1 MKRSKAPLLLGL
13 GCVLA
18 VGMMLYPMASNWLS
32 GQTRS
37 QVITEYE
44 TAVEV
49 LDNQATQQALELAQA
64 YNRDLLEQSC
74 SIAGFSVSGA
84 PTPGKDILTALDP
97 TGGGMLATLE
107 IPAIDVILP
116 VYYGTQSTTLTAGV
130 GVVEGSSLPVG
141 GTGSHAVLA
150 GHSGLASSRLLSDL
164 DQLAQGDVFF
174 LRVLDETLAYEVD
187 QISVVL
193 PDDVS
198 QIGIDP
204 QGDYVTLLTCTPY
217 GVNSHRL
224 LVRGTRTE
232 WSAEDTVVATAQNQ
246 NHESSWWSEYR
257 TALCIGE
264 QLKTHYE
271 DSNEFCVF
279 AGNYNIGC
287 ELDALFIK
295 KDAIISIEFKNYGGN
310 VVANENGEWTCNGK
324 IIKGGSRKTV
334 LQQARIN
341 HSTVKKELK
350 VLGVVKNQIKD
361 VPHLIIFHQPI
372 ELENN
377 LSATNRSWLHID
389 RKSVV

>member
-49 LDNQATQQALELAQA
+49 LDNQATQQALKLARA

-84 PTPGKDILTALDP
+84 PTPDGTILTALDP

-107 IPAIDVILP
+107 IPAINVILP

-141 GTGSHAVLA
+141 GTGSHSVLA

-164 DQLAQGDVFF
+164 DQLTQGDVFF

-232 WSAEDTVVATAQNQ
+232 WTAEDSAIPAAETK

-257 TALCIGE
+257 TALCIGFGIY
-264 QLKTHYE
+264 LAMLAVSVPVGIWWNK
-271 DSNEFCVF
+271 
-279 AGNYNIGC
+279 
-287 ELDALFIK
+287 
-295 KDAIISIEFKNYGGN
+295 
-310 VVANENGEWTCNGK
+310 
-324 IIKGGSRKTV
+324 R
-334 LQQARIN
+334 
-341 HSTVKKELK
+341 
-350 VLGVVKNQIKD
+350 GVR
-361 VPHLIIFHQPI
+361 HG
-372 ELENN
+372 
-377 LSATNRSWLHID
+377 
-389 RKSVV
+389 

>member
-49 LDNQATQQALELAQA
+49 LDNQATQQALKLARA

-84 PTPGKDILTALDP
+84 PTTDSDILTALDP

-107 IPAIDVILP
+107 IPAINVILP

-164 DQLAQGDVFF
+164 DQLTQGDVFF
-174 LRVLDETLAYEVD
+174 LRVLDEALAYEVD

-204 QGDYVTLLTCTPY
+204 HGDYVTLLTCTPY

-232 WSAEDTVVATAQNQ
+232 WTAEDTVVATAQNQ
-246 NHESSWWSEYR
+246 NHESSWWREYR
-257 TALCIGE
+257 TALCIGFGIY
-264 QLKTHYE
+264 LAMLA
-271 DSNEFCVF
+271 V
-279 AGNYNIGC
+279 AVP
-287 ELDALFIK
+287 
-295 KDAIISIEFKNYGGN
+295 
-310 VVANENGEWTCNGK
+310 VVIWRNK
-324 IIKGGSRKTV
+324 R
-334 LQQARIN
+334 
-341 HSTVKKELK
+341 
-350 VLGVVKNQIKD
+350 GVR
-361 VPHLIIFHQPI
+361 HG
-372 ELENN
+372 
-377 LSATNRSWLHID
+377 
-389 RKSVV
+389 

>member
-49 LDNQATQQALELAQA
+49 LDNQATQQALKLARA

-84 PTPGKDILTALDP
+84 PTPDNNILTALDP

-116 VYYGTQSTTLTAGV
+116 VYYGTQSTTLTSGV

-141 GTGSHAVLA
+141 GEGSHAVLA

-164 DQLAQGDVFF
+164 DQLTQGDVFF
-174 LRVLDETLAYEVD
+174 LRVLDETLAYEVA

-204 QGDYVTLLTCTPY
+204 QGDHVTLLTCTPY

-232 WSAEDTVVATAQNQ
+232 WTAEDSAIPATETT
-246 NHESSWWSEYR
+246 NHESSWWREYR
-257 TALCIGE
+257 MALCIGFGIY
-264 QLKTHYE
+264 LAMLAIA
-271 DSNEFCVF
+271 VP
-279 AGNYNIGC
+279 IGVWR
-287 ELDALFIK
+287 F
-295 KDAIISIEFKNYGGN
+295 
-310 VVANENGEWTCNGK
+310 T
-324 IIKGGSRKTV
+324 R
-334 LQQARIN
+334 R
-341 HSTVKKELK
+341 KKE
-350 VLGVVKNQIKD
+350 
-361 VPHLIIFHQPI
+361 
-372 ELENN
+372 
-377 LSATNRSWLHID
+377 
-389 RKSVV
+389 

>member
-1 MKRSKAPLLLGL
+1 MGL

-18 VGMMLYPMASNWLS
+18 MGMIFYPMASNWLS

-44 TAVEV
+44 AAAEA
-49 LDNQATQQALELAQA
+49 LDNQNTQVALELARD
-64 YNRDLLEQSC
+64 YNRELLEQSC
-74 SIAGFSVSGA
+74 SVAGFSVSGA
-84 PTPGKDILTALDP
+84 PTPDETILTALDP

-107 IPAIDVILP
+107 IPAINVILP

-141 GTGSHAVLA
+141 GEGSHAVLA

-164 DQLAQGDVFF
+164 DQLTQGDVFF

-232 WSAEDTVVATAQNQ
+232 WTAEDTVVATAQNQ
-246 NHESSWWSEYR
+246 NHESSWWREYR
-257 TALCIGE
+257 TALCIGFGIY
-264 QLKTHYE
+264 L
-271 DSNEFCVF
+271 
-279 AGNYNIGC
+279 
-287 ELDALFIK
+287 
-295 KDAIISIEFKNYGGN
+295 AIL
-310 VVANENGEWTCNGK
+310 VVAVPVGMWWIKRGGKNG
-324 IIKGGSRKTV
+324 
-334 LQQARIN
+334 
-341 HSTVKKELK
+341 
-350 VLGVVKNQIKD
+350 
-361 VPHLIIFHQPI
+361 
-372 ELENN
+372 
-377 LSATNRSWLHID
+377 
-389 RKSVV
+389 

>member
-84 PTPGKDILTALDP
+84 PTPDKEILTALDP

-116 VYYGTQSTTLTAGV
+116 VYYGTQSATLTAGV

-164 DQLAQGDVFF
+164 DQLTQGDVFF

-232 WSAEDTVVATAQNQ
+232 WAAEDTTVPGTENLVY
-246 NHESSWWSEYR
+246 ESSWWSEYR
-257 TALCIGE
+257 TALCIGFGIY
-264 QLKTHYE
+264 LAMLA
-271 DSNEFCVF
+271 V
-279 AGNYNIGC
+279 AVPVGIWW
-287 ELDALFIK
+287 IK
-295 KDAIISIEFKNYGGN
+295 RGG
-310 VVANENGEWTCNGK
+310 
-324 IIKGGSRKTV
+324 R
-334 LQQARIN
+334 
-341 HSTVKKELK
+341 HS
-350 VLGVVKNQIKD
+350 
-361 VPHLIIFHQPI
+361 
-372 ELENN
+372 
-377 LSATNRSWLHID
+377 
-389 RKSVV
+389 

>member
-49 LDNQATQQALELAQA
+49 LDNQATQQALDLAQA

-84 PTPGKDILTALDP
+84 PIPDNDILTALDP

-164 DQLAQGDVFF
+164 DQLTQGDVFF

-232 WSAEDTVVATAQNQ
+232 WTAEDTMVATAQNQ
-246 NHESSWWSEYR
+246 NHESSWWREYR
-257 TALCIGE
+257 TALCIGFGIY
-264 QLKTHYE
+264 LAMLAVAVPVVIWRSKR
-271 DSNEFCVF
+271 
-279 AGNYNIGC
+279 
-287 ELDALFIK
+287 
-295 KDAIISIEFKNYGGN
+295 GGRH
-310 VVANENGEWTCNGK
+310 T
-324 IIKGGSRKTV
+324 
-334 LQQARIN
+334 
-341 HSTVKKELK
+341 
-350 VLGVVKNQIKD
+350 
-361 VPHLIIFHQPI
+361 
-372 ELENN
+372 
-377 LSATNRSWLHID
+377 
-389 RKSVV
+389 

>member
-44 TAVEV
+44 TAVEA

-84 PTPGKDILTALDP
+84 PTPGNDILTALDP

-141 GTGSHAVLA
+141 GEGSHAVLA

-164 DQLAQGDVFF
+164 DQLTRGDMFF

-187 QISVVL
+187 QISVVP

-224 LVRGTRTE
+224 LVRGIRTE
-232 WSAEDTVVATAQNQ
+232 WTAEDTVVSRTENPS
-246 NHESSWWSEYR
+246 HKSSWWKEYR
-257 TALCIGE
+257 TALCIGFGIYLVILAVAVPIGIGW
-264 QLKTHYE
+264 LKR
-271 DSNEFCVF
+271 
-279 AGNYNIGC
+279 
-287 ELDALFIK
+287 
-295 KDAIISIEFKNYGGN
+295 GG
-310 VVANENGEWTCNGK
+310 K
-324 IIKGGSRKTV
+324 
-334 LQQARIN
+334 
-341 HSTVKKELK
+341 H
-350 VLGVVKNQIKD
+350 D
-361 VPHLIIFHQPI
+361 
-372 ELENN
+372 
-377 LSATNRSWLHID
+377 
-389 RKSVV
+389 

>member
-1 MKRSKAPLLLGL
+1 MKRNKASLLLGL

-49 LDNQATQQALELAQA
+49 LDNQATQQALDLAQA

-84 PTPGKDILTALDP
+84 PTPDEDILTALDP

-107 IPAIDVILP
+107 IPTIDVILP
-116 VYYGTQSTTLTAGV
+116 VYYGTQSATLTAGV

-164 DQLAQGDVFF
+164 DQLTQGDVFF

-232 WSAEDTVVATAQNQ
+232 WTAEDSAIPATETT
-246 NHESSWWSEYR
+246 NHESSWWREYR
-257 TALCIGE
+257 TALCIGFGIY
-264 QLKTHYE
+264 LAMLAIA
-271 DSNEFCVF
+271 VP
-279 AGNYNIGC
+279 IGVWR
-287 ELDALFIK
+287 F
-295 KDAIISIEFKNYGGN
+295 
-310 VVANENGEWTCNGK
+310 T
-324 IIKGGSRKTV
+324 R
-334 LQQARIN
+334 R
-341 HSTVKKELK
+341 KKE
-350 VLGVVKNQIKD
+350 
-361 VPHLIIFHQPI
+361 
-372 ELENN
+372 
-377 LSATNRSWLHID
+377 
-389 RKSVV
+389 

>member
-49 LDNQATQQALELAQA
+49 LDNQATQQALKLARA

-84 PTPGKDILTALDP
+84 PTPDNNILTALDP

-150 GHSGLASSRLLSDL
+150 GHSGLASSQLLSDL
-164 DQLAQGDVFF
+164 DQLTQGDVFF
-174 LRVLDETLAYEVD
+174 LRVLD
-187 QISVVL
+187 
-193 PDDVS
+193 
-198 QIGIDP
+198 
-204 QGDYVTLLTCTPY
+204 
-217 GVNSHRL
+217 
-224 LVRGTRTE
+224 
-232 WSAEDTVVATAQNQ
+232 
-246 NHESSWWSEYR
+246 
-257 TALCIGE
+257 
-264 QLKTHYE
+264 
-271 DSNEFCVF
+271 
-279 AGNYNIGC
+279 AG
-287 ELDALFIK
+287 L
-295 KDAIISIEFKNYGGN
+295 
-310 VVANENGEWTCNGK
+310 
-324 IIKGGSRKTV
+324 
-334 LQQARIN
+334 
-341 HSTVKKELK
+341 
-350 VLGVVKNQIKD
+350 
-361 VPHLIIFHQPI
+361 
-372 ELENN
+372 
-377 LSATNRSWLHID
+377 
-389 RKSVV
+389 

>member
-1 MKRSKAPLLLGL
+1 MKRSKASLLLGL

-49 LDNQATQQALELAQA
+49 LDNQATQQVLELAQT
-64 YNRDLLEQSC
+64 YNRDLLEQSR

-84 PTPGKDILTALDP
+84 PIPDESILTALDP

-107 IPAIDVILP
+107 IPTIDVILP

-141 GTGSHAVLA
+141 GIGSHTVLA

-164 DQLAQGDVFF
+164 DQLTQGDVFF
-174 LRVLDETLAYEVD
+174 LRVLDETLAYKVD

-204 QGDYVTLLTCTPY
+204 RGDYVTLLTCTPY

-232 WSAEDTVVATAQNQ
+232 WTAEDTMVATTQNQ
-246 NHESSWWSEYR
+246 NHESSWWREYR
-257 TALCIGE
+257 TALCIGFGIY
-264 QLKTHYE
+264 LAMLT
-271 DSNEFCVF
+271 V
-279 AGNYNIGC
+279 AVPV
-287 ELDALFIK
+287 
-295 KDAIISIEFKNYGGN
+295 AI
-310 VVANENGEWTCNGK
+310 WW
-324 IIKGGSRKTV
+324 IKGGGK
-334 LQQARIN
+334 
-341 HSTVKKELK
+341 H
-350 VLGVVKNQIKD
+350 G
-361 VPHLIIFHQPI
+361 
-372 ELENN
+372 
-377 LSATNRSWLHID
+377 
-389 RKSVV
+389 

>member
-1 MKRSKAPLLLGL
+1 MKRSKVPLLLGL

-49 LDNQATQQALELAQA
+49 LDNQASQQALELARA
-64 YNRDLLEQSC
+64 YNQDLLEQSC

-84 PTPGKDILTALDP
+84 PTPDKDILTALDP
-97 TGGGMLATLE
+97 TRGGMLATLE

-164 DQLAQGDVFF
+164 DQLTQGDVFF

-232 WSAEDTVVATAQNQ
+232 WTAEDTVVATAQNP

-257 TALCIGE
+257 TALCIGFGIY
-264 QLKTHYE
+264 LAMLA
-271 DSNEFCVF
+271 V
-279 AGNYNIGC
+279 AVPVGIWW
-287 ELDALFIK
+287 IK
-295 KDAIISIEFKNYGGN
+295 RGGRH
-310 VVANENGEWTCNGK
+310 G
-324 IIKGGSRKTV
+324 
-334 LQQARIN
+334 
-341 HSTVKKELK
+341 
-350 VLGVVKNQIKD
+350 
-361 VPHLIIFHQPI
+361 
-372 ELENN
+372 
-377 LSATNRSWLHID
+377 
-389 RKSVV
+389 

>member
-1 MKRSKAPLLLGL
+1 MLGL

-84 PTPGKDILTALDP
+84 PIPDESILTALDP

-107 IPAIDVILP
+107 IPTIDVILP
-116 VYYGTQSTTLTAGV
+116 VYYGTQSTTLTSGV

-141 GTGSHAVLA
+141 GEGSHAVLA

-164 DQLAQGDVFF
+164 DQLTQGDVFF

-204 QGDYVTLLTCTPY
+204 QGDHVTLLTCTPY

-232 WSAEDTVVATAQNQ
+232 WTAEDSAIPATETT
-246 NHESSWWSEYR
+246 NHESSWWREYR
-257 TALCIGE
+257 MALCIGFGIY
-264 QLKTHYE
+264 LAMLAIA
-271 DSNEFCVF
+271 VP
-279 AGNYNIGC
+279 IGVWR
-287 ELDALFIK
+287 F
-295 KDAIISIEFKNYGGN
+295 
-310 VVANENGEWTCNGK
+310 T
-324 IIKGGSRKTV
+324 R
-334 LQQARIN
+334 R
-341 HSTVKKELK
+341 KKE
-350 VLGVVKNQIKD
+350 
-361 VPHLIIFHQPI
+361 
-372 ELENN
+372 
-377 LSATNRSWLHID
+377 
-389 RKSVV
+389 

>member
-1 MKRSKAPLLLGL
+1 MGL

-18 VGMMLYPMASNWLS
+18 MGMIFYPMASNWLS

-44 TAVEV
+44 AAAEA
-49 LDNQATQQALELAQA
+49 LDNQNTQVALELARD
-64 YNRDLLEQSC
+64 YNRELLEQSC
-74 SIAGFSVSGA
+74 SVAGFSVSGA
-84 PTPGKDILTALDP
+84 PTPDETILTALDP

-164 DQLAQGDVFF
+164 DQLTQGDVFF

-232 WSAEDTVVATAQNQ
+232 WTAEDTVVATAQNQ
-246 NHESSWWSEYR
+246 NHESSWWREYR
-257 TALCIGE
+257 TALCIGFGIY
-264 QLKTHYE
+264 L
-271 DSNEFCVF
+271 
-279 AGNYNIGC
+279 
-287 ELDALFIK
+287 
-295 KDAIISIEFKNYGGN
+295 AIL
-310 VVANENGEWTCNGK
+310 VVAVPVGMWWIKRGGKNG
-324 IIKGGSRKTV
+324 
-334 LQQARIN
+334 
-341 HSTVKKELK
+341 
-350 VLGVVKNQIKD
+350 
-361 VPHLIIFHQPI
+361 
-372 ELENN
+372 
-377 LSATNRSWLHID
+377 
-389 RKSVV
+389 

>member
-84 PTPGKDILTALDP
+84 PTPDNDILTALDP

-107 IPAIDVILP
+107 IPSIDVILP

-164 DQLAQGDVFF
+164 DQLTQGDVFF

-232 WSAEDTVVATAQNQ
+232 WTAEDSAIPATETT
-246 NHESSWWSEYR
+246 NHESSWWREYR
-257 TALCIGE
+257 MALCIGFGIY
-264 QLKTHYE
+264 LAMLAIA
-271 DSNEFCVF
+271 VP
-279 AGNYNIGC
+279 IGVWR
-287 ELDALFIK
+287 F
-295 KDAIISIEFKNYGGN
+295 
-310 VVANENGEWTCNGK
+310 T
-324 IIKGGSRKTV
+324 R
-334 LQQARIN
+334 R
-341 HSTVKKELK
+341 KKE
-350 VLGVVKNQIKD
+350 
-361 VPHLIIFHQPI
+361 
-372 ELENN
+372 
-377 LSATNRSWLHID
+377 
-389 RKSVV
+389 

>member
-84 PTPGKDILTALDP
+84 PSPDEDVLTALAP

-141 GTGSHAVLA
+141 GAGSHAVLA

-164 DQLAQGDVFF
+164 DQLTQGDVFF

-224 LVRGTRTE
+224 LVRGIRTE
-232 WSAEDTVVATAQNQ
+232 RTAEDTVVATAQNQ
-246 NHESSWWSEYR
+246 NHESSWWREYR
-257 TALCIGE
+257 TALCMGFGIY
-264 QLKTHYE
+264 L
-271 DSNEFCVF
+271 
-279 AGNYNIGC
+279 AM
-287 ELDALFIK
+287 LA
-295 KDAIISIEFKNYGGN
+295 
-310 VVANENGEWTCNGK
+310 VAVPVGLWWVK
-324 IIKGGSRKTV
+324 RRKAV
-334 LQQARIN
+334 Y
-341 HSTVKKELK
+341 S
-350 VLGVVKNQIKD
+350 
-361 VPHLIIFHQPI
+361 
-372 ELENN
+372 
-377 LSATNRSWLHID
+377 
-389 RKSVV
+389 KSSL

>member
-49 LDNQATQQALELAQA
+49 LDNQATQQTLDLARA

-84 PTPGKDILTALDP
+84 PTPDNDILTALDP

-107 IPAIDVILP
+107 IPTIDVILP
-116 VYYGTQSTTLTAGV
+116 VYYGTQSTTLPAGV

-164 DQLAQGDVFF
+164 DQLTQGDVFF

-198 QIGIDP
+198 QVGIDP

-232 WSAEDTVVATAQNQ
+232 WTAEDTVVATAQN
-246 NHESSWWSEYR
+246 
-257 TALCIGE
+257 
-264 QLKTHYE
+264 
-271 DSNEFCVF
+271 
-279 AGNYNIGC
+279 
-287 ELDALFIK
+287 
-295 KDAIISIEFKNYGGN
+295 
-310 VVANENGEWTCNGK
+310 
-324 IIKGGSRKTV
+324 
-334 LQQARIN
+334 
-341 HSTVKKELK
+341 
-350 VLGVVKNQIKD
+350 
-361 VPHLIIFHQPI
+361 
-372 ELENN
+372 
-377 LSATNRSWLHID
+377 
-389 RKSVV
+389 

>member
-32 GQTRS
+32 GQSRS

-49 LDNQATQQALELAQA
+49 LDNQDTQVAMELAQA

-74 SIAGFSVSGA
+74 SVAGFSVSGA
-84 PTPGKDILTALDP
+84 PTPDKDILTALDP

-107 IPAIDVILP
+107 IPAINVILP

-141 GTGSHAVLA
+141 GEGSHAVLA

-164 DQLAQGDVFF
+164 DQLTQGDVFF

-232 WSAEDTVVATAQNQ
+232 WTAEDSAIPATETT
-246 NHESSWWSEYR
+246 NHESSWWREYR
-257 TALCIGE
+257 MALCIGFGIY
-264 QLKTHYE
+264 LAMLAIA
-271 DSNEFCVF
+271 VP
-279 AGNYNIGC
+279 IGVWR
-287 ELDALFIK
+287 F
-295 KDAIISIEFKNYGGN
+295 
-310 VVANENGEWTCNGK
+310 T
-324 IIKGGSRKTV
+324 R
-334 LQQARIN
+334 R
-341 HSTVKKELK
+341 KKE
-350 VLGVVKNQIKD
+350 
-361 VPHLIIFHQPI
+361 
-372 ELENN
+372 
-377 LSATNRSWLHID
+377 
-389 RKSVV
+389 

>member
-1 MKRSKAPLLLGL
+1 MKRSKASLLLGL

-18 VGMMLYPMASNWLS
+18 VEMMLYPMASNWLL
-32 GQTRS
+32 GRTRS

-49 LDNQATQQALELAQA
+49 LDNRATQQALELAPA

-74 SIAGFSVSGA
+74 SIAGLSVSGA
-84 PTPGKDILTALDP
+84 PTPDNDILTALDP

-107 IPAIDVILP
+107 IPAIDIILP
-116 VYYGTQSTTLTAGV
+116 VYYGTHSTTLTAGV

-141 GTGSHAVLA
+141 GEGSHAVLA

-164 DQLAQGDVFF
+164 DQLTQGDVFF

-232 WSAEDTVVATAQNQ
+232 WTAEDTVVATAQNQ
-246 NHESSWWSEYR
+246 NHESSWWREYR
-257 TALCIGE
+257 TALCIGFGIY
-264 QLKTHYE
+264 LAMLA
-271 DSNEFCVF
+271 V
-279 AGNYNIGC
+279 AVP
-287 ELDALFIK
+287 
-295 KDAIISIEFKNYGGN
+295 
-310 VVANENGEWTCNGK
+310 VVIWRNK
-324 IIKGGSRKTV
+324 R
-334 LQQARIN
+334 
-341 HSTVKKELK
+341 
-350 VLGVVKNQIKD
+350 GVR
-361 VPHLIIFHQPI
+361 HG
-372 ELENN
+372 
-377 LSATNRSWLHID
+377 
-389 RKSVV
+389 

>member
-18 VGMMLYPMASNWLS
+18 MGMMLYPMASNWLS

-44 TAVEV
+44 TALEV

-64 YNRDLLEQSC
+64 YNRELLEQSC

-84 PTPGKDILTALDP
+84 PTPGNDILTALAP

-164 DQLAQGDVFF
+164 DQLTQGDVFF

-193 PDDVS
+193 PNDVS

-232 WSAEDTVVATAQNQ
+232 WTAEDTVVATAQNQ
-246 NHESSWWSEYR
+246 NHESSWWREYR
-257 TALCIGE
+257 TALCIGFGIY
-264 QLKTHYE
+264 LAMLA
-271 DSNEFCVF
+271 V
-279 AGNYNIGC
+279 AVPVGMWW
-287 ELDALFIK
+287 IK
-295 KDAIISIEFKNYGGN
+295 RGGKNG
-310 VVANENGEWTCNGK
+310 
-324 IIKGGSRKTV
+324 
-334 LQQARIN
+334 
-341 HSTVKKELK
+341 
-350 VLGVVKNQIKD
+350 
-361 VPHLIIFHQPI
+361 
-372 ELENN
+372 
-377 LSATNRSWLHID
+377 
-389 RKSVV
+389 

>member
-18 VGMMLYPMASNWLS
+18 MGMMLYPMASNWLS

-44 TAVEV
+44 TALEV

-64 YNRDLLEQSC
+64 YNRELLEQSC

-84 PTPGKDILTALDP
+84 PTPGNDILTALAP

-164 DQLAQGDVFF
+164 DQLTQGDVFF

-232 WSAEDTVVATAQNQ
+232 WTAEDYLAMLAVAVPVVIWR
-246 NHESSWWSEYR
+246 SKR
-257 TALCIGE
+257 
-264 QLKTHYE
+264 
-271 DSNEFCVF
+271 
-279 AGNYNIGC
+279 
-287 ELDALFIK
+287 
-295 KDAIISIEFKNYGGN
+295 GGRH
-310 VVANENGEWTCNGK
+310 T
-324 IIKGGSRKTV
+324 
-334 LQQARIN
+334 
-341 HSTVKKELK
+341 
-350 VLGVVKNQIKD
+350 
-361 VPHLIIFHQPI
+361 
-372 ELENN
+372 
-377 LSATNRSWLHID
+377 
-389 RKSVV
+389 

>member
-84 PTPGKDILTALDP
+84 PTPDNNILTALDP

-116 VYYGTQSTTLTAGV
+116 VYYGTQSTTLTSGV

-164 DQLAQGDVFF
+164 DQLTQGDVFF

-232 WSAEDTVVATAQNQ
+232 WTAEDSAIPATETT
-246 NHESSWWSEYR
+246 NHESSWWREYR
-257 TALCIGE
+257 MALCIGFGIY
-264 QLKTHYE
+264 LAMLAIA
-271 DSNEFCVF
+271 VP
-279 AGNYNIGC
+279 IGVWR
-287 ELDALFIK
+287 F
-295 KDAIISIEFKNYGGN
+295 
-310 VVANENGEWTCNGK
+310 T
-324 IIKGGSRKTV
+324 R
-334 LQQARIN
+334 R
-341 HSTVKKELK
+341 KKE
-350 VLGVVKNQIKD
+350 
-361 VPHLIIFHQPI
+361 
-372 ELENN
+372 
-377 LSATNRSWLHID
+377 
-389 RKSVV
+389 

>member
-84 PTPGKDILTALDP
+84 PTPDNDILTALDP

-150 GHSGLASSRLLSDL
+150 GHSSLASSRLLSDL
-164 DQLAQGDVFF
+164 DQLTQGDVFF

-232 WSAEDTVVATAQNQ
+232 WTAEDSAIPATETT
-246 NHESSWWSEYR
+246 NHESSWWREYR
-257 TALCIGE
+257 MALCIGFGIY
-264 QLKTHYE
+264 LAMLAIA
-271 DSNEFCVF
+271 VP
-279 AGNYNIGC
+279 IGVWR
-287 ELDALFIK
+287 F
-295 KDAIISIEFKNYGGN
+295 
-310 VVANENGEWTCNGK
+310 T
-324 IIKGGSRKTV
+324 R
-334 LQQARIN
+334 R
-341 HSTVKKELK
+341 KKE
-350 VLGVVKNQIKD
+350 
-361 VPHLIIFHQPI
+361 
-372 ELENN
+372 
-377 LSATNRSWLHID
+377 
-389 RKSVV
+389 

>member
-1 MKRSKAPLLLGL
+1 MRCKNKAPLLLGL

-18 VGMMLYPMASNWLS
+18 MGMIFYPMASNWLS

-44 TAVEV
+44 AAAEA
-49 LDNQATQQALELAQA
+49 LDNQDTQVALELARD
-64 YNRDLLEQSC
+64 YNRELLEQSC
-74 SIAGFSVSGA
+74 SVAGFSVSGA
-84 PTPGKDILTALDP
+84 PTPDETILTALDP

-107 IPAIDVILP
+107 IPAINVILP

-141 GTGSHAVLA
+141 GEGSHAVLA

-164 DQLAQGDVFF
+164 DQLTQGDVFF

-232 WSAEDTVVATAQNQ
+232 WTAEDTVVATAQNQ
-246 NHESSWWSEYR
+246 NHESSWWREYR
-257 TALCIGE
+257 TALCIGFGIY
-264 QLKTHYE
+264 L
-271 DSNEFCVF
+271 
-279 AGNYNIGC
+279 
-287 ELDALFIK
+287 
-295 KDAIISIEFKNYGGN
+295 AIL
-310 VVANENGEWTCNGK
+310 VVAVPVGMWWIKRGGKNG
-324 IIKGGSRKTV
+324 
-334 LQQARIN
+334 
-341 HSTVKKELK
+341 
-350 VLGVVKNQIKD
+350 
-361 VPHLIIFHQPI
+361 
-372 ELENN
+372 
-377 LSATNRSWLHID
+377 
-389 RKSVV
+389 

>member
-1 MKRSKAPLLLGL
+1 MKRNKVSLLLGL

-49 LDNQATQQALELAQA
+49 LDNQVTQQALELARA

-74 SIAGFSVSGA
+74 SVAGFSVSGA
-84 PTPGKDILTALDP
+84 PSPGNDILTSLDP

-107 IPAIDVILP
+107 IPTIDVILP
-116 VYYGTQSTTLTAGV
+116 VYYGTQSATLTASV
-130 GVVEGSSLPVG
+130 GVVEGGSLPVG

-164 DQLAQGDVFF
+164 DQLIQGDMFF
-174 LRVLDETLAYEVD
+174 LRVLDETLAYDVD

-232 WSAEDTVVATAQNQ
+232 WAVENSTIPAAETT
-246 NHESSWWSEYR
+246 NHESSWWREYR
-257 TALCIGE
+257 TALCIGFGIY
-264 QLKTHYE
+264 LTMLAVAIPVGVWWFKG
-271 DSNEFCVF
+271 S
-279 AGNYNIGC
+279 
-287 ELDALFIK
+287 K
-295 KDAIISIEFKNYGGN
+295 KK
-310 VVANENGEWTCNGK
+310 
-324 IIKGGSRKTV
+324 
-334 LQQARIN
+334 Q
-341 HSTVKKELK
+341 
-350 VLGVVKNQIKD
+350 
-361 VPHLIIFHQPI
+361 
-372 ELENN
+372 
-377 LSATNRSWLHID
+377 
-389 RKSVV
+389 

>member
-18 VGMMLYPMASNWLS
+18 MGMMLYPMASNWLS
-32 GQTRS
+32 GQSRS

-64 YNRDLLEQSC
+64 YNRELLEQSC

-84 PTPGKDILTALDP
+84 PTPGNDILTALDP

-164 DQLAQGDVFF
+164 DQLTQGDVFF
-174 LRVLDETLAYEVD
+174 LRVLDETLAYEVG

-224 LVRGTRTE
+224 LVRGIRTE
-232 WSAEDTVVATAQNQ
+232 RTAEDTVVATAQNQ

-257 TALCIGE
+257 TALCIGFGIY
-264 QLKTHYE
+264 L
-271 DSNEFCVF
+271 
-279 AGNYNIGC
+279 AM
-287 ELDALFIK
+287 LA
-295 KDAIISIEFKNYGGN
+295 
-310 VVANENGEWTCNGK
+310 VAVPVGLWWVK
-324 IIKGGSRKTV
+324 RRKAV
-334 LQQARIN
+334 Y
-341 HSTVKKELK
+341 S
-350 VLGVVKNQIKD
+350 
-361 VPHLIIFHQPI
+361 
-372 ELENN
+372 
-377 LSATNRSWLHID
+377 
-389 RKSVV
+389 KSSL

>member
-84 PTPGKDILTALDP
+84 PTPDKDILTALDP

-141 GTGSHAVLA
+141 GTGSHSVLA

-164 DQLAQGDVFF
+164 DQLTQGDVFF
-174 LRVLDETLAYEVD
+174 LRVLNETLAYEVD

-204 QGDYVTLLTCTPY
+204 NGDYVTLLTCTPY

-232 WSAEDTVVATAQNQ
+232 WTAEDTVVATAQNQ

-257 TALCIGE
+257 TALCIGFGIY
-264 QLKTHYE
+264 LVMLAVTVPVGLWWVKR
-271 DSNEFCVF
+271 
-279 AGNYNIGC
+279 
-287 ELDALFIK
+287 
-295 KDAIISIEFKNYGGN
+295 
-310 VVANENGEWTCNGK
+310 
-324 IIKGGSRKTV
+324 RKAV
-334 LQQARIN
+334 Y
-341 HSTVKKELK
+341 S
-350 VLGVVKNQIKD
+350 
-361 VPHLIIFHQPI
+361 
-372 ELENN
+372 
-377 LSATNRSWLHID
+377 
-389 RKSVV
+389 KSSL

>member
-64 YNRDLLEQSC
+64 YNRELLEQSC

-84 PTPGKDILTALDP
+84 PTPDNDILTALAP

-141 GTGSHAVLA
+141 GTGSHSVLA

-164 DQLAQGDVFF
+164 DQLTQGDVFF

-232 WSAEDTVVATAQNQ
+232 WTAEDSAIPVTETK
-246 NHESSWWSEYR
+246 NHESSWWREYR
-257 TALCIGE
+257 TALCMGFGIYLG
-264 QLKTHYE
+264 LLAMA
-271 DSNEFCVF
+271 VP
-279 AGNYNIGC
+279 AGIWWR
-287 ELDALFIK
+287 K
-295 KDAIISIEFKNYGGN
+295 RGG
-310 VVANENGEWTCNGK
+310 
-324 IIKGGSRKTV
+324 
-334 LQQARIN
+334 
-341 HSTVKKELK
+341 
-350 VLGVVKNQIKD
+350 
-361 VPHLIIFHQPI
+361 
-372 ELENN
+372 
-377 LSATNRSWLHID
+377 RSG
-389 RKSVV
+389 

>member
-84 PTPGKDILTALDP
+84 PIPDESILTALDP

-107 IPAIDVILP
+107 IPTIDVILP
-116 VYYGTQSTTLTAGV
+116 VYYGTQSTTLTSGV

-141 GTGSHAVLA
+141 GEGSHAVLA

-164 DQLAQGDVFF
+164 DQLTQGDVFF

-204 QGDYVTLLTCTPY
+204 QGDHVTLLTCTPY

-232 WSAEDTVVATAQNQ
+232 WTAEDSAIPATETT
-246 NHESSWWSEYR
+246 NHESSWWREYR
-257 TALCIGE
+257 MALCIGFGIY
-264 QLKTHYE
+264 LAMLAIA
-271 DSNEFCVF
+271 VP
-279 AGNYNIGC
+279 IGVWR
-287 ELDALFIK
+287 F
-295 KDAIISIEFKNYGGN
+295 
-310 VVANENGEWTCNGK
+310 T
-324 IIKGGSRKTV
+324 R
-334 LQQARIN
+334 R
-341 HSTVKKELK
+341 KKE
-350 VLGVVKNQIKD
+350 
-361 VPHLIIFHQPI
+361 
-372 ELENN
+372 
-377 LSATNRSWLHID
+377 
-389 RKSVV
+389 

>member
-84 PTPGKDILTALDP
+84 PTPDEDILTALDP

-164 DQLAQGDVFF
+164 DQLTQGDVFF

-224 LVRGTRTE
+224 MVRGTRTE
-232 WSAEDTVVATAQNQ
+232 WTAEDSAIPATETT
-246 NHESSWWSEYR
+246 NHESSWWREYR
-257 TALCIGE
+257 MALCIGFGIY
-264 QLKTHYE
+264 LAMLAIA
-271 DSNEFCVF
+271 VP
-279 AGNYNIGC
+279 IGVWR
-287 ELDALFIK
+287 F
-295 KDAIISIEFKNYGGN
+295 
-310 VVANENGEWTCNGK
+310 T
-324 IIKGGSRKTV
+324 R
-334 LQQARIN
+334 R
-341 HSTVKKELK
+341 KKE
-350 VLGVVKNQIKD
+350 
-361 VPHLIIFHQPI
+361 
-372 ELENN
+372 
-377 LSATNRSWLHID
+377 
-389 RKSVV
+389 

>member
-1 MKRSKAPLLLGL
+1 MGL

-18 VGMMLYPMASNWLS
+18 MGMIFYPMASNWLS

-37 QVITEYE
+37 RVITEYE
-44 TAVEV
+44 AAVEV

-64 YNRDLLEQSC
+64 YNLDLLEQSC

-84 PTPGKDILTALDP
+84 PTPDETILTALDP

-107 IPAIDVILP
+107 IPAINVILP
-116 VYYGTQSTTLTAGV
+116 VYYGTQSTTLTSGV
-130 GVVEGSSLPVG
+130 GVVEGSPLPVG
-141 GTGSHAVLA
+141 GEGSRAVLA

-164 DQLAQGDVFF
+164 DQITQGDVFF

-232 WSAEDTVVATAQNQ
+232 WKAEDTVVATAQSQ
-246 NHESSWWSEYR
+246 NHESSWWREYR
-257 TALCIGE
+257 TALCIGFGIY
-264 QLKTHYE
+264 L
-271 DSNEFCVF
+271 
-279 AGNYNIGC
+279 AM
-287 ELDALFIK
+287 LA
-295 KDAIISIEFKNYGGN
+295 
-310 VVANENGEWTCNGK
+310 VAVPVGLWWVK
-324 IIKGGSRKTV
+324 RRKAV
-334 LQQARIN
+334 Y
-341 HSTVKKELK
+341 S
-350 VLGVVKNQIKD
+350 
-361 VPHLIIFHQPI
+361 
-372 ELENN
+372 
-377 LSATNRSWLHID
+377 
-389 RKSVV
+389 KSSL

>member
-32 GQTRS
+32 GQARS

-44 TAVEV
+44 TSVEE
-49 LDNQATQQALELAQA
+49 LDNQTAQQALELAQA

-84 PTPGKDILTALDP
+84 PIPDEAVLTALDP

-232 WSAEDTVVATAQNQ
+232 WTAEDSAIPATETT
-246 NHESSWWSEYR
+246 NHESSWWREYR
-257 TALCIGE
+257 MALCMGFGIY
-264 QLKTHYE
+264 L
-271 DSNEFCVF
+271 
-279 AGNYNIGC
+279 AM
-287 ELDALFIK
+287 LA
-295 KDAIISIEFKNYGGN
+295 
-310 VVANENGEWTCNGK
+310 VAVPVGLWWVK
-324 IIKGGSRKTV
+324 RRKAV
-334 LQQARIN
+334 Y
-341 HSTVKKELK
+341 S
-350 VLGVVKNQIKD
+350 
-361 VPHLIIFHQPI
+361 
-372 ELENN
+372 
-377 LSATNRSWLHID
+377 
-389 RKSVV
+389 KSSL

>member
-84 PTPGKDILTALDP
+84 PTPDETILTALDP

-116 VYYGTQSTTLTAGV
+116 VYYGTQSTTLTSGV

-164 DQLAQGDVFF
+164 DQLTQGDVFS

-198 QIGIDP
+198 QIGIDS

-232 WSAEDTVVATAQNQ
+232 WTAEDTVVATAQNQ
-246 NHESSWWSEYR
+246 NHESSWWREYR
-257 TALCIGE
+257 TALCIGFGIY
-264 QLKTHYE
+264 LAMLA
-271 DSNEFCVF
+271 V
-279 AGNYNIGC
+279 AVP
-287 ELDALFIK
+287 
-295 KDAIISIEFKNYGGN
+295 
-310 VVANENGEWTCNGK
+310 VVIWRNK
-324 IIKGGSRKTV
+324 R
-334 LQQARIN
+334 
-341 HSTVKKELK
+341 
-350 VLGVVKNQIKD
+350 GVR
-361 VPHLIIFHQPI
+361 HG
-372 ELENN
+372 
-377 LSATNRSWLHID
+377 
-389 RKSVV
+389 

>member
-84 PTPGKDILTALDP
+84 PTPDKDILTALDP
-97 TGGGMLATLE
+97 IGGGMLATLE

-164 DQLAQGDVFF
+164 DQLTQGDVFF

-204 QGDYVTLLTCTPY
+204 QGDYVTLLT
-217 GVNSHRL
+217 
-224 LVRGTRTE
+224 
-232 WSAEDTVVATAQNQ
+232 
-246 NHESSWWSEYR
+246 
-257 TALCIGE
+257 
-264 QLKTHYE
+264 
-271 DSNEFCVF
+271 
-279 AGNYNIGC
+279 
-287 ELDALFIK
+287 
-295 KDAIISIEFKNYGGN
+295 
-310 VVANENGEWTCNGK
+310 
-324 IIKGGSRKTV
+324 
-334 LQQARIN
+334 
-341 HSTVKKELK
+341 
-350 VLGVVKNQIKD
+350 
-361 VPHLIIFHQPI
+361 
-372 ELENN
+372 
-377 LSATNRSWLHID
+377 
-389 RKSVV
+389 

>member
-84 PTPGKDILTALDP
+84 PTPDNDILTALDP

-141 GTGSHAVLA
+141 GTGSHAILA
-150 GHSGLASSRLLSDL
+150 GHSSLASSRLLSDL
-164 DQLAQGDVFF
+164 DQLTQGDVFF

-232 WSAEDTVVATAQNQ
+232 WTAEDSAIPATETT
-246 NHESSWWSEYR
+246 NHESSWWREYR
-257 TALCIGE
+257 MALCIGFGIY
-264 QLKTHYE
+264 LAMLAIA
-271 DSNEFCVF
+271 VP
-279 AGNYNIGC
+279 IGVWR
-287 ELDALFIK
+287 F
-295 KDAIISIEFKNYGGN
+295 
-310 VVANENGEWTCNGK
+310 T
-324 IIKGGSRKTV
+324 R
-334 LQQARIN
+334 R
-341 HSTVKKELK
+341 KKE
-350 VLGVVKNQIKD
+350 
-361 VPHLIIFHQPI
+361 
-372 ELENN
+372 
-377 LSATNRSWLHID
+377 
-389 RKSVV
+389 

>member
-49 LDNQATQQALELAQA
+49 LDNQATQQALELARA

-74 SIAGFSVSGA
+74 SVAGFSVSGA
-84 PTPGKDILTALDP
+84 PAPDNDILTALEP

-164 DQLAQGDVFF
+164 DQLTQGDVFF

-224 LVRGTRTE
+224 LVRGTRTD
-232 WSAEDTVVATAQNQ
+232 WTAEDSAIPATETT
-246 NHESSWWSEYR
+246 NHESSWWREYR
-257 TALCIGE
+257 MALCIGFGIY
-264 QLKTHYE
+264 LAMLAIA
-271 DSNEFCVF
+271 VP
-279 AGNYNIGC
+279 IGVWR
-287 ELDALFIK
+287 F
-295 KDAIISIEFKNYGGN
+295 
-310 VVANENGEWTCNGK
+310 T
-324 IIKGGSRKTV
+324 R
-334 LQQARIN
+334 R
-341 HSTVKKELK
+341 KKE
-350 VLGVVKNQIKD
+350 
-361 VPHLIIFHQPI
+361 
-372 ELENN
+372 
-377 LSATNRSWLHID
+377 
-389 RKSVV
+389 

>member
-44 TAVEV
+44 TAVGV
-49 LDNQATQQALELAQA
+49 LDNQTTQQALELAQA

-84 PTPGKDILTALDP
+84 PTPDNDILTALDP

-164 DQLAQGDVFF
+164 DQLTQGDVFF
-174 LRVLDETLAYEVD
+174 LRVLDETLAYKVD

-204 QGDYVTLLTCTPY
+204 RGDYVTLLTCTPY

-232 WSAEDTVVATAQNQ
+232 WTAEDTMVATTQNQ
-246 NHESSWWSEYR
+246 NHESSWWREYR
-257 TALCIGE
+257 TALCIGFGIY
-264 QLKTHYE
+264 LAMLT
-271 DSNEFCVF
+271 V
-279 AGNYNIGC
+279 AVPV
-287 ELDALFIK
+287 
-295 KDAIISIEFKNYGGN
+295 AI
-310 VVANENGEWTCNGK
+310 WW
-324 IIKGGSRKTV
+324 IKGGGK
-334 LQQARIN
+334 
-341 HSTVKKELK
+341 H
-350 VLGVVKNQIKD
+350 G
-361 VPHLIIFHQPI
+361 
-372 ELENN
+372 
-377 LSATNRSWLHID
+377 
-389 RKSVV
+389 

>member
-1 MKRSKAPLLLGL
+1 MKRSKVPLLLGL

-44 TAVEV
+44 TALEV

-64 YNRDLLEQSC
+64 YNRELLEQSC

-84 PTPGKDILTALDP
+84 PTPGNDILTALAP

-164 DQLAQGDVFF
+164 DQLTQGDVFF

-232 WSAEDTVVATAQNQ
+232 WTAEDSAIPATETT
-246 NHESSWWSEYR
+246 NHESSWWREYR
-257 TALCIGE
+257 MALCIGFGIY
-264 QLKTHYE
+264 LAMLAIA
-271 DSNEFCVF
+271 VP
-279 AGNYNIGC
+279 IGVWR
-287 ELDALFIK
+287 F
-295 KDAIISIEFKNYGGN
+295 
-310 VVANENGEWTCNGK
+310 T
-324 IIKGGSRKTV
+324 R
-334 LQQARIN
+334 R
-341 HSTVKKELK
+341 KKE
-350 VLGVVKNQIKD
+350 
-361 VPHLIIFHQPI
+361 
-372 ELENN
+372 
-377 LSATNRSWLHID
+377 
-389 RKSVV
+389 